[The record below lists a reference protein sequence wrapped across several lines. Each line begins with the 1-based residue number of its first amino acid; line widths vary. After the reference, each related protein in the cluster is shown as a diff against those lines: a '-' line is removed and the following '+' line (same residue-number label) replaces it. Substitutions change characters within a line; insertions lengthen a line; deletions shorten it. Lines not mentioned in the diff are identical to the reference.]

1 MKREGRGKKD
11 PAAVAFIFAK
21 GKFAKV
27 IPIKKKNAT
36 VAKLQT
42 FMESVIP
49 NLKSQISNI
58 TWYYPH
64 IYMKNPTLFTAIIL
78 TAHRA

>member
-1 MKREGRGKKD
+1 MKREGRENKD
-11 PAAVAFIFAK
+11 FAAVAFIFAK

-36 VAKLQT
+36 VAKLPT

-49 NLKSQISNI
+49 NLKSKISNI
-58 TWYYPH
+58 TWGLSRCWGEKCDRQIP
-64 IYMKNPTLFTAIIL
+64 
-78 TAHRA
+78 